1 LINCTSEVGPTLKP
15 KTFLVAC
22 GDGSIWVGGITWNSW
37 TATAAKGHGI
47 LHLNSCSPDCAD
59 GNWKKA
65 PTTIVLRKPV
75 KTRYGPLYTVAIISA
90 LRPSSMMLPTSTTTP
105 PPVVPST
112 TLAPPDVIGGSWE
125 YLGFSASGEV
135 VDIVLLTLVDFPPG
149 QLTGSWSETAAPG
162 YTSLALNGTECAG
175 CNGVAGA
182 YANDFNVTGVVHAST
197 FSIEVQDNYNA
208 SFSGALGKAV
218 PYGATS
224 YGCVPLNS
232 AEEMF
237 LVSGSSAYD
246 FFQPRSGLAIGSH
259 ASC

>member
-1 LINCTSEVGPTLKP
+1 MAPCCDPYTGGVCGPDDLCPRTVTSCVKGPVTDGFWTCTGKTPPDSIINSPPGVSPTQ
-15 KTFLVAC
+15 
-22 GDGSIWVGGITWNSW
+22 
-37 TATAAKGHGI
+37 
-47 LHLNSCSPDCAD
+47 
-59 GNWKKA
+59 
-65 PTTIVLRKPV
+65 
-75 KTRYGPLYTVAIISA
+75 
-90 LRPSSMMLPTSTTTP
+90 P

-182 YANDFNVTGVVHAST
+182 YANDFNVTGVVHGST
-197 FSIEVQDNYNA
+197 FSIDVQDNYNA

-232 AEEMF
+232 SEEMF

-246 FFQPRSGLAIGSH
+246 FFQPGSGLAIGSH
-259 ASC
+259 VSC